1 MTAAVEL
8 NAPGLLTAYTATRRQ
23 SLALSSPL
31 TPEDMMVQ
39 SCPEASPAKWHL
51 AHTTWFFETF
61 VLREY
66 LAGYQPF
73 QPDFLWLFNSYYNDV
88 SDQPEKKLR
97 ASFSRPGID
106 DILAYRQ
113 HVDDAIARLDQRG
126 MLDEAARRI
135 ELGIHHEQQ
144 HQELLCYDIK
154 HAFWTN
160 PLHPAY
166 AQGGTFQSSRAPLR
180 WLDFAGGLTEIGH
193 TGNGFAY
200 DNESPRHKVFL
211 EPFALASR
219 AVTCA
224 EYLAFMEDGGYTR
237 PDLWLSEGWD
247 TVNAQQWNAPLYWRR
262 IDGAWTVY
270 TMRGLVPLSEIA
282 ATPVCHVS
290 YFEADAYARWAGK
303 RLPTESEWEAAVAER
318 APSVPA
324 NANLLESG
332 QLHPVSAP
340 DSDLDQVFG
349 DVWEW
354 TRSAYLGYPGYRAP
368 AGALGEYNG
377 KFMVNQM
384 VLRGGSAV
392 TPRSHIRSTY
402 RNFFSPAAR
411 WQFAGF
417 RLAQDASHGSSPDSL
432 KTQPIPS
439 REKDV
444 SR

>member
-1 MTAAVEL
+1 MPVAEAEL
-8 NAPGLLTAYTATRRQ
+8 SAHELLTAFTATRRQ

-39 SCPEASPAKWHL
+39 SCPEASPVKWHL

-66 LAGYQPF
+66 LDGYKPF
-73 QPDFLWLFNSYYNDV
+73 HPDFLWLFNSYYNDV

-97 ASFSRPGID
+97 ASFSRPGIEQ
-106 DILAYRQ
+106 ILAYRQ
-113 HVDDAIARLDQRG
+113 HVEDGIVRLDQRG
-126 MLDEAARRI
+126 MPAEAAERI

-144 HQELLCYDIK
+144 HQELLCYDVK
-154 HAFWTN
+154 HAFWSN

-166 AQGGTFQSSRAPLR
+166 AEGGSFKSGTSPLR
-180 WLDFAGGLTEIGH
+180 WRNFAGGLTEIGH
-193 TGNGFAY
+193 AGNGFAY
-200 DNESPRHKVFL
+200 DNESPRHTVFL
-211 EPFALASR
+211 QPFALASR
-219 AVTCA
+219 AVTCG

-237 PDLWLSEGWD
+237 AELWLSEGRE
-247 TVNAQQWNAPLYWRR
+247 TVNARQWNAPLYWRQV
-262 IDGAWTVY
+262 DGVWMVY
-270 TMRGLVPLSEIA
+270 TMRGLIPLSEIA
-282 ATPVCHVS
+282 STPVCHVS
-290 YFEADAYARWAGK
+290 YFEAEAFARWAGK
-303 RLPTESEWEAAVAER
+303 RLPTEAEWEAAVAECV
-318 APSVPA
+318 PSIPA

-332 QLHPVSAP
+332 QFHPVAAH
-340 DSDLDQVFG
+340 DCDIDQVFG

-402 RNFFSPAAR
+402 RNFFSPAVR

-417 RLAQDASHGSSPDSL
+417 RLAQDASQESSAS
-432 KTQPIPS
+432 QPS
-439 REKDV
+439 RHGRKI